1 MSDYRKLTDQEL
13 IILLKQGDQL
23 AYTQIYDRYQTLLFL
38 HAIKK
43 VREEE
48 DAKDIVQ
55 EIFADLWIRKEE
67 LSLQCTL
74 SAYLYTCVRNK
85 FVNLLQHKEVRMR
98 YSVSF
103 QSFIDE
109 NTVGSDLLIREKQLA
124 SLIEKEISA
133 LPVKMQ
139 KIFVLSRREHKSYK
153 EIAAQLNVS
162 EETVRKQVKNALKI
176 LRIKL
181 GTILLFALVFWYYY
195 NSRI

>member
-1 MSDYRKLTDQEL
+1 MPDYRKLTDPEL
-13 IILLKQGDQL
+13 ILLLKEGDQM

-48 DAKDIVQ
+48 DAKDMVQ
-55 EIFADLWIRKEE
+55 EIFTDLWTRKKE
-67 LSLQCTL
+67 LSLQGTL

-98 YSVSF
+98 FSASF

-109 NTVGSDLLIREKQLA
+109 STGGSDLLIREKQLA
-124 SLIEKEISA
+124 YLIEKEISA
-133 LPVKMQ
+133 LPDKMQ

-153 EIAAQLNVS
+153 EIAAELNIS

-176 LRIKL
+176 LRVKL
-181 GTILLFALVFWYYY
+181 GTVFLFALVFWYYY
-195 NSRI
+195 YNS